1 MGGPLKDAWPVKPC
15 LDPHH
20 ADTRLQ
26 HPTPASSGTLNDLPP
41 HGRQLGTYR
50 RESTQ
55 GLGGWPCQLLPCP
68 EISPEDD
75 LSFPPPKAGFHA
87 AHWVVYIPSALAHA
101 PRLSPLRDVERSGA
115 LCLPDALH
123 FPQPK
128 QAAAVIIF

>member
-1 MGGPLKDAWPVKPC
+1 MTFLLMAGNWGPTEERALRAWVGGHVSCFPAQKSALKMTSA
-15 LDPHH
+15 
-20 ADTRLQ
+20 
-26 HPTPASSGTLNDLPP
+26 
-41 HGRQLGTYR
+41 
-50 RESTQ
+50 
-55 GLGGWPCQLLPCP
+55 
-68 EISPEDD
+68 
-75 LSFPPPKAGFHA
+75 FPPPKAGFHA